1 LVSLMS
7 QHAVLKSDNL
17 FGRREAEKE
26 SARMRDYKDP
36 AYGRAMSAL
45 LKGAA
50 PAPVRA
56 RVRG

>member
-1 LVSLMS
+1 MEQVA
-7 QHAVLKSDNL
+7 AVKAQNIFSRHN
-17 FGRREAEKE
+17 AEKE
-26 SARMRDYKDP
+26 AARMRDYRDP
-36 AYGRAMSAL
+36 SYGKAMAAL

>member
-1 LVSLMS
+1 MA
-7 QHAVLKSDNL
+7 QNAALKSDNL
-17 FGRREAEKE
+17 FSRRSAEKE
-26 SARMRDYKDP
+26 IVRMRDYKDP
-36 AYGRAMSAL
+36 AYGKEMSAL

>member
-1 LVSLMS
+1 MS

-17 FGRREAEKE
+17 FCRREAEKE
-26 SARMRDYKDP
+26 PARMRDYKDP